1 MNSTNKLFL
10 FFILKTA
17 QEIPVRPSVALAL
30 RLTAKAARPR
40 AFSHIGRITAE
51 HSAQDSPV
59 SFYKIYLMY
68 LSMFRLIVSGII

>member
-10 FFILKTA
+10 FSFLKTA
-17 QEIPVRPSVALAL
+17 QGNPRAAFGCLAL
-30 RLTAKAARPR
+30 RHTAKAARPR
-40 AFSHIGRITAE
+40 AFSHIDCITAE